1 MKDSTRRL
9 VLFLVIIVAGS
20 FMMLV
25 NIPVFY
31 LLAGV
36 IILGILL
43 LFLTGAI
50 RLPKRE
56 KKEKGEKK
64 AKPAKDKRKT
74 KPGKDE
80 KIAAKEAK
88 KAAKQAK
95 ITAKKEGKTAA
106 AEPGRKRSKSGISE
120 FFSTMKGA
128 FSVLGRDLRSAR
140 GSSKEKVAKQKKIDE
155 MLGKS
160 VLGESDVSLD
170 DIVPDVVPVQKKK
183 GVDDPFSELAQDS
196 IKIDSMEDLDVDLD
210 IPLLDDED
218 LDAGAFGMDTGASP
232 AAPEDYSK
240 MDINLDADE
249 APIAIDEEEDDEVTD
264 ILKAHQ
270 DVLDDSGE
278 EQDAFS
284 LDDDMGDFGDID
296 LNSVDMGES
305 MAGEEPAPEKAG
317 PSPASA
323 TGTGTAKTASL
334 GGAAPKKMDM
344 PKMSDEDEMI
354 SFGSG
359 SRQDDDLMASLKS
372 EAKGVKKQE
381 NLSLLRD
388 LKDVKVPAS
397 DLEKELEGLLKV
409 TRRKD

>member
-50 RLPKRE
+50 ELPKRE

-64 AKPAKDKRKT
+64 AKPAKEKRKT
-74 KPGKDE
+74 KPGRDE
-80 KIAAKEAK
+80 KIAAK
-88 KAAKQAK
+88 KAAKEAGSA
-95 ITAKKEGKTAA
+95 AKKEGRSAA

-140 GSSKEKVAKQKKIDE
+140 GSPKEKVAKQKKIDE
-155 MLGKS
+155 MLGRS
-160 VLGESDVSLD
+160 VSGESDVSLD
-170 DIVPDVVPVQKKK
+170 DIVPDIVPAKKKK

-232 AAPEDYSK
+232 VEPADYSK

-249 APIAIDEEEDDEVTD
+249 TPIAIDEEEDDEVTD

-270 DVLDDSGE
+270 DVLDDSGGE
-278 EQDAFS
+278 EDALS

-296 LNSVDMGES
+296 LNSVDMGEE
-305 MAGEEPAPEKAG
+305 MAEEEPAPEKAG
-317 PSPASA
+317 PSPVSA
-323 TGTGTAKTASL
+323 AGAGTAKAASL
-334 GGAAPKKMDM
+334 EGAAPVKMDM
-344 PKMSDEDEMI
+344 PAMSDEDEMI

-359 SRQDDDLMASLKS
+359 SRQDDDLMASLRS
-372 EAKGVKKQE
+372 EAKGVKKEE

-397 DLEKELEGLLKV
+397 DLEKELEGLLKI
-409 TRRKD
+409 TRRKE